1 MSVHCL
7 LAIVLAASLGR
18 PALAQTLSVSEGA
31 KAVAGAYEISNSDR
45 DKVCDV
51 TLKAE
56 PAGANLRLE
65 LDRAC
70 TETFPALKEVTA
82 WAFGPNDAIRL
93 VDGRGRTV
101 LEFVEVESGLY
112 EGLRPG
118 EPLYFL
124 QSHASAGGE
133 KTEKDMAG
141 DWDVTRAGRTI
152 CRLTLAMEAVGADR
166 YALKVRPG
174 CDATITRFAPIAWH
188 MEQGQLVVV
197 SARGDVWR
205 FEETDEATWRRIP
218 ETRQPLVLEKQ

>member
-1 MSVHCL
+1 MPFRLL
-7 LAIVLAASLGR
+7 LAILLAASAGTA
-18 PALAQTLSVSEGA
+18 PAQTPPVSEGA

-45 DKVCDV
+45 DKVCNV

-70 TETFPALKEVTA
+70 AGTFPALKEVTA

-93 VDGRGRTV
+93 LDGRARTV

-124 QSHASAGGE
+124 QSLVSAAGE
-133 KTEKDMAG
+133 RTAQDMAG
-141 DWDVTRAGRTI
+141 DWGVTRAGRTI
-152 CRLTLAMEAVGADR
+152 CRLTLALESAGPER
-166 YALKVRPG
+166 YVLRVRPG
-174 CDATITRFAPIAWH
+174 CDAFVTRFAPVAWQ
-188 MEQGQLVVV
+188 MEQGQLVLV